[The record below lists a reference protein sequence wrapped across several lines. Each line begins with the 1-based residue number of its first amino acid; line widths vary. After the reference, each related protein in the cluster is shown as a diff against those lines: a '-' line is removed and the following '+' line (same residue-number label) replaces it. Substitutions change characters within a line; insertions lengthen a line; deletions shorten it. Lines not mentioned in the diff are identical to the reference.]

1 MICTRSTLIL
11 TYKSGKK
18 GGGGLYYP
26 SKNEKQHE
34 TIAREIWSQHKGLMQ
49 LLIKT
54 PVLGVLLAFGLFQT
68 SLISA
73 QSQQDDF
80 LQAYEVLHKGGLYNS
95 SHLRGYLLQ
104 PYLDYERIKRNLRTT
119 SEHTIVN
126 FIKRNENSWLA
137 EDLNTDLLERYSKY
151 KKWKSIRA
159 FYRKGQGGNKAKCH
173 DLDAIIRTSSG
184 QEKKVALDE
193 GFKMW
198 LSGNR
203 RPKNCNSL
211 FSLLKKN
218 GRITDQTAW
227 QRITLAMNKGKTR
240 LAIDLAKHTNEQSL
254 ISLWVKLRKKP
265 SKSLKHKRLK
275 KKDARSR
282 QLIAYGI
289 KRLARK
295 DPSKARQVWNKLQK
309 THPFTAQEKAEVE
322 SYIGVKQA
330 INHSPSAL
338 KNLSLIPNNLRSDDG
353 NTWMARMALRQSD
366 WRKLGTAIVSMK
378 SEKQQQ
384 DIWQYWR
391 AQSDK
396 RTGKKTHINLQ
407 KLAKNASFYGFL
419 TADQLK
425 QPYTRLLQKET
436 NWNQLIPKIRNMPS
450 IRRATELFAIGLPK
464 LAKKE
469 WFWTL
474 KRLNKQDKLVA
485 AAYALQIKEPFL
497 AIITVSQTKDW
508 NQTGLRFPLE
518 YQNLV
523 KKSAKAQG
531 IVPAWVYGIMRRES
545 AFDSQIVSSA
555 NAKGLMQVL
564 PATAKGVAR
573 KIGIKNHRTSDLLI
587 PEKNARIGAAYL
599 SQMLKR
605 FRGSYVKATAS
616 YNAGPH
622 RIPRWLP
629 DRKISAPQWIESIPF
644 NETRKYVRA
653 VMSYTTIYDH
663 KLNYK
668 TRRNL
673 RLSQRLKSVGSK

>member
-1 MICTRSTLIL
+1 
-11 TYKSGKK
+11 
-18 GGGGLYYP
+18 
-26 SKNEKQHE
+26 
-34 TIAREIWSQHKGLMQ
+34 MQ

-54 PVLGVLLAFGLFQT
+54 PVLGVLLVFGLFQT

-73 QSQQDDF
+73 QSQQDNF
-80 LQAYEVLHKGGLYNS
+80 LQAYEVLHKGGLYDD
-95 SHLRGYLLQ
+95 SHLRGYLLH
-104 PYLDYERIKRNLRTT
+104 PYLEYERIKQNFRKT

-126 FIKRNENSWLA
+126 FIKKNQNTWMA
-137 EDLNTDLLERYSKY
+137 EDLTTDLLERFAKY

-159 FYRKGQGGNKAKCH
+159 FYKKGQGGNKAKCH
-173 DLDAIIRTSSG
+173 GLDAIIRTSSG
-184 QEKKVALDE
+184 QAKKVALNE
-193 GFKMW
+193 AFTVW

-211 FSLLKKN
+211 FSLLKRN

-227 QRITLAMNKGKTR
+227 QRITLAMEKGRTSLSK
-240 LAIDLAKHTNEQSL
+240 DLAKHSNEPSL
-254 ISLWVKLRKKP
+254 VSLWVQLRKNP
-265 SKSLKHKRLK
+265 SKSLKNKRLK
-275 KKDARSR
+275 KNDVRSR
-282 QLIAYGI
+282 QLIAYGV

-295 DPSKARQVWNKLQK
+295 NPSNARQVWNKFQK
-309 THPFTAQEKAEVE
+309 THTFTPREKAEVE
-322 SYIGVKQA
+322 SYIGTKQA
-330 INHSPSAL
+330 FNHSPSAL
-338 KNLSLIPNNLRSDDG
+338 QNLARIPNQYRSDDG
-353 NTWMARMALRQSD
+353 NTWMARMALRQGD
-366 WRKLGTAIVSMK
+366 WRKLGTAIASMNV
-378 SEKQQQ
+378 EEQQS

-396 RTGKKTHINLQ
+396 RTGKKTNINLH

-419 TADQLK
+419 AADQLK
-425 QPYTRLLQKET
+425 KPYERLLQKET

-450 IRRATELFAIGLPK
+450 IRRATELYAIGMPK

-474 KRLNKQDKLVA
+474 KRLNKQNKLAA
-485 AAYALQIKEPFL
+485 AAYALQIKQPFL

-518 YQNLV
+518 YKELV
-523 KKSAKAQG
+523 KRTAKQQG
-531 IVPAWVYGIMRRES
+531 IVPAWAYGIMRRES

-573 KIGIKNHRTSDLLI
+573 KIGIKNHKTSDLLI
-587 PEKNARIGAAYL
+587 PEKNARIGTAYL

-605 FRGSYVKATAS
+605 FRGNYVKATAS

-629 DRKISAPQWIESIPF
+629 DKTISAPQWIESIPF

-653 VMSYTTIYDH
+653 VMGYTTIYDH

-673 RLSQRLKSVGSK
+673 RLSQRLQNVGPK